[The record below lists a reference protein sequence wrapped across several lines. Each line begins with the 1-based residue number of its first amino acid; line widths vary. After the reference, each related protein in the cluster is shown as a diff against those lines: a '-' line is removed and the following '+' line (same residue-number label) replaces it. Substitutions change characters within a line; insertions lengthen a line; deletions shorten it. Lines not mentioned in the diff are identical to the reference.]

1 MNHTGLDNL
10 LDQLIS
16 NWEGECVEFKE
27 ANDNFST
34 SDIGKY
40 FSALSNEANLRK
52 ADRGWLI
59 FGVKNSTR
67 APVGTTYRENN
78 VERLESIKKQIGD
91 GSTTTFRE
99 VYEHTYHEHRLVIFE
114 IAPAPKGLPIP
125 WNGHYYARDHESL
138 VALSDAKRDEIRAQ
152 APDDWSAAICEKATI
167 DDLDPAA
174 ITKARDAFSRK
185 YRHRLE
191 DEDVANWSDSEF
203 LDRAKITINGA
214 ITRAAILLLGKN
226 QSTHYLSPYVA
237 EITWRLDGEVTGY
250 EHFHPPF
257 ILETSTVFNRIRNVN
272 LTLHRPGDLI
282 PLDILKYDQRIVL
295 EALHNCIAH
304 QDYNKQERIVVIE
317 TPHDL
322 VFQNAGNFFEGTPDD
337 YIIKH
342 RTPTR
347 YRNRFLTEAMVN
359 LRMIDSMGFGIHDVM
374 FRGQAKRFLP
384 LPEYDLSEESRVT
397 LKMPGRFVDEN
408 YSRLLAQNTEL
419 TFGEIFVLDRIQ
431 KGLDVKKMADVVK
444 ELRSKGIIEGRQPKL
459 RISSALVASAKEKA
473 DYIKHRA
480 FDDSYYEDLILDYL
494 KEFGKASREDIN
506 RLLMDKLSSALDE
519 KQKNTKIRNLLQK
532 MKKKGAVASEG
543 ATQSAVW
550 IIPETD

>member
-1 MNHTGLDNL
+1 MNHTDLDNL

-52 ADRGWLI
+52 VDRGWLI

-78 VERLESIKKQIGD
+78 LERLQSIKKQIGD

-99 VYEHTYHEHRLVIFE
+99 VYEHTYHGHRLVIFE

-304 QDYNKQERIVVIE
+304 QDYHKQERVVVIE

-384 LPEYDLSEESRVT
+384 LPEYDLSEEARV
-397 LKMPGRFVDEN
+397 LLRVPGRFIDEN
-408 YSRLLAQNTEL
+408 YSRTLSVNTDL
-419 TFGEIFVLDRIQ
+419 SFDEIRCLDCIQ
-431 KGLDVKKMADVVK
+431 KGLTIDQDDLIQS
-444 ELRSKGIIEGRQPKL
+444 LRSKKLIEGRKPNF
-459 RISSALVASAKEKA
+459 RVAALLLTDKEEKA
-473 DYIKHRA
+473 EYIKHKA
-480 FDDSYYEDLILDYL
+480 FDDSYFEDLIIEYL
-494 KEFGKASREDIN
+494 ETFKEASRPEIN
-506 RLLMDKLSSALDE
+506 RLLEDKLSTALSE
-519 KQKNTKIRNLLQK
+519 TQRRNKISNLLRRLKKAGKIESSGCDQK
-532 MKKKGAVASEG
+532 RCLVPKAR
-543 ATQSAVW
+543 TQ
-550 IIPETD
+550 